1 MGQVGYLVAVEEL
14 LRDEQLDKR
23 AWSMLDETRQ
33 KRADRFKV
41 KGARAECIG
50 AGLLILYFGQIG
62 QGAEHR
68 IKGDVALEVTQP
80 DPKVRDGL
88 EHCKPQK
95 GWGHSEEHDGLVQC
109 EAQDNSGQ
117 HKLQDRQEHSGNE
130 ASVIRVT
137 ARELL
142 SIVEANKAAGYHGL
156 TCKVAEHGK
165 PYFEDSPIHFNIS
178 HSGVYVFGVFSDV
191 EVGVDIQKCEGYK
204 DHGIEDSFFHE
215 NEKRMFDGLP
225 EEDRAQ
231 LFFTLWVKKESYGK
245 LTGNGIPETISMDTS
260 EKEKEVHWLK
270 YQGPSNYAIMSCE
283 KQK

>member
-23 AWSMLDETRQ
+23 AWAMLDETRQ
-33 KRADRFKV
+33 RRADRFKV

-68 IKGDVALEVTQP
+68 IKGDSQENQEH
-80 DPKVRDGL
+80 L
-88 EHCKPQK
+88 EHVAP
-95 GWGHSEEHDGLVQC
+95 
-109 EAQDNSGQ
+109 
-117 HKLQDRQEHSGNE
+117 
-130 ASVIRVT
+130 VIRIT

-142 SIVEANKAAGYHGL
+142 KVVEANKAAGYQGL

-165 PYFEDSPIHFNIS
+165 PYFVSAQNHTENHSPEDTQNHTANTIHFNIS
-178 HSGVYVFGVFSDV
+178 HSGEYVFGVLSDA

-204 DHGIEDSFFHE
+204 DHGIEDSYFHE
-215 NEKRMFDGLP
+215 NEKRMFEDLP

-231 LFFTLWVKKESYGK
+231 LFFELWVKKESYGK

-270 YQGPSNYAIMSCE
+270 YQGPADYAIMSCE
-283 KQK
+283 KRK

>member
-23 AWSMLDETRQ
+23 AWALLDETRR

-50 AGLLILYFGQIG
+50 AGLLILYFGQIA
-62 QGAEHR
+62 QGAAQTCRAGQTGWNDPCEA
-68 IKGDVALEVTQP
+68 ALEATQT
-80 DPKVRDGL
+80 D
-88 EHCKPQK
+88 QK
-95 GWGHSEEHDGLVQC
+95 
-109 EAQDNSGQ
+109 AQDNSER
-117 HKLQDRQEHSGNE
+117 HKLQDGQEHSGNE
-130 ASVIRVT
+130 ASVIQVT

-142 SIVEANKAAGYHGL
+142 EIVEVNKAAGYQGL

-165 PYFEDSPIHFNIS
+165 PYFEGNPVHFNIS
-178 HSGVYVFGVFSDV
+178 HSGEYVFGVLSDV

-215 NEKRMFDGLP
+215 NEKRLFDGLS
-225 EEDRAQ
+225 EEERAQ

-245 LTGNGIPETISMDTS
+245 LTGRGIPETISMDTTV
-260 EKEKEVHWLK
+260 KEKEVKWVR
-270 YQGPSNYAIMSCE
+270 YQGVDHYALMSCVLNF
-283 KQK
+283 